1 MTFQETLDFL
11 YTQLPVFHLQGAS
24 AYKKDLSRT
33 QALLAYLGNP
43 HHAFNTIHIAGT
55 NGKGSTSHLLA
66 SVLQEAGYKV
76 GLYTS
81 PHLRDFRERIK
92 IISPEVSGEISEE
105 FVCEF
110 IEKHIDFFKSNELS
124 FFEMSVGL
132 AFEYFVKQK
141 TDINIIEVGM
151 GGRLDSTNIITPLI
165 SVITNIGLDH
175 TQFLGNTLELI
186 AFEKAGIIKPNIP
199 VVIGEYI
206 SETKPVFLAKSDETH
221 SEIYF
226 ASDLIAA
233 TYPSA
238 LLGDYQIQNKK
249 TVLQTLKVLQDKKLL
264 SVSETD
270 IKNGFL
276 NVIKNTGLQG
286 RWQQLGENPTVICDT
301 AHNAHGLKIVLNQ
314 LNKQKFEKLEK
325 QKISYR
331 QQADSAHIKNN
342 QGQNQV
348 WIINNSKDTVTIQ
361 MQDWSFICVLQ
372 AKTKGGQWYPIQ
384 YWRFSTC
391 GNSYYSKHFPPKTAN
406 SFVTKLPNEG
416 DYKTKIRYKL
426 LGADKFFYS
435 NEFDGRINYCE
446 FVEDSTNY
454 NNRGEP
460 QPHFKLDSLI
470 YLALQ

>member
-1 MTFQETLDFL
+1 MPANFFLEIMNYKETLDWMFNK
-11 YTQLPVFHLQGAS
+11 LPMYQTQGAS
-24 AYKKDLSRT
+24 AYRKDIT
-33 QALLAYLGNP
+33 NTVLLAKHLGNP
-43 HHAFNTIHIAGT
+43 EHYLKCIHVAGT

-66 SVLQEAGYKV
+66 SVLQEAGYRV

-81 PHLRDFRERIK
+81 PHLKDYRERIT
-92 IISPEVSGEISEE
+92 INGIPISEDY
-105 FVCEF
+105 VCDF
-110 IEKHIDFFKSNELS
+110 INKNKAFFEANELS

-132 AFEYFVKQK
+132 AFEYFAKQK

-151 GGRLDSTNIITPLI
+151 GGRLDSTNIITPLV

-301 AHNAHGLKIVLNQ
+301 AHNAHGLKIVINQ
-314 LNKQKFEKLEK
+314 FKKEKYDQLHIVLGLVNDKNLTEILPLFPKNAIYYFCKPDISRGLEQLILK
-325 QKISYR
+325 EKAAEFNLVGQTYISVSNAY
-331 QQADSAHIKNN
+331 QAAKENAKEND
-342 QGQNQV
+342 
-348 WIINNSKDTVTIQ
+348 
-361 MQDWSFICVLQ
+361 FIYV
-372 AKTKGGQWYPIQ
+372 GG
-384 YWRFSTC
+384 ST
-391 GNSYYSKHFPPKTAN
+391 
-406 SFVTKLPNEG
+406 FVVAEIL
-416 DYKTKIRYKL
+416 
-426 LGADKFFYS
+426 
-435 NEFDGRINYCE
+435 
-446 FVEDSTNY
+446 
-454 NNRGEP
+454 
-460 QPHFKLDSLI
+460 
-470 YLALQ
+470 